1 MPVDPHSITEVAQR
15 LSTRLEA
22 TYRDIPNA
30 EVEGVLVVAT
40 VKRGGSGKNHVIH
53 FNTSDM
59 PAYAARGLLA
69 EVDDRLGGNLPGG
82 RD

>member
-1 MPVDPHSITEVAQR
+1 MPVDPHNITEVAQW

-22 TYRDIPNA
+22 TYMDVPDA
-30 EVEGVLVVAT
+30 EVESVLVVAA
-40 VKRGGSGKNHVIH
+40 VKQGGSGGHVVH

-69 EVDDRLGGNLPGG
+69 EVDDLLGGNLPPA

>member
-30 EVEGVLVVAT
+30 EVESVLVVAA
-40 VKRGGSGKNHVIH
+40 VKRGGSRDHVVH

-59 PAYAARGLLA
+59 PTYAARGLLA
-69 EVDDRLGGNLPGG
+69 EVDDRLGGNLPGA

>member
-1 MPVDPHSITEVAQR
+1 MPVEFRRIIEVAQR

-22 TYRDIPNA
+22 TYRDVPNA
-30 EVEGVLVVAT
+30 EVESVLVVAA
-40 VKRGGSGKNHVIH
+40 VKREDFGDHVVH

-69 EVDDRLGGNLPGG
+69 EVEDHLGGNLPPA

>member
-1 MPVDPHSITEVAQR
+1 MPIDPHNITEVAHR

-22 TYRDIPNA
+22 AYREVPDA
-30 EVEGVLVVAT
+30 EVESVLVVAA
-40 VKRGGSGKNHVIH
+40 VKPGGSGEHVVH

-69 EVDDRLGGNLPGG
+69 EVDDLLGGNLPPA

>member
-1 MPVDPHSITEVAQR
+1 MPVDPHIITEVAQR

-22 TYRDIPNA
+22 TYRDVPDA
-30 EVEGVLVVAT
+30 EVESVLVIAA
-40 VKRGGSGKNHVIH
+40 VKRGGSRDHVVH
-53 FNTSDM
+53 FHTSDM

-69 EVDDRLGGNLPGG
+69 EVEDHLGGNLPGA